1 MRNLMILAAAAFCA
15 LSWALPAIVA
25 AQDDPATLERRVKAA
40 FVYKF
45 AGYVEWPE
53 ATLAQPAQPIT
64 IGVMG
69 DDAIVG
75 ELTQVVAGRTIE
87 GHPLTVRRV
96 RNVDA
101 AMGVHVLFVSHAE
114 RAKLSEL
121 KSLNAPMLI
130 ISESDGALEQGSI
143 INFVIVGGRV
153 RFEVALDNAERRN
166 LKLSSRLLTVAH
178 FVRMAAQ

>member
-1 MRNLMILAAAAFCA
+1 MRNLMVLAATALGAF
-15 LSWALPAIVA
+15 SWAFPGIVR

-40 FVYKF
+40 FVYQF

-69 DDAIVG
+69 DDAIEG

-87 GHPLTVRRV
+87 AHPLTIRRV

-121 KSLNAPMLI
+121 KSLNAPVLI
-130 ISESDGALEQGSI
+130 ISETDGALDQGSM
-143 INFVIVGGRV
+143 INFVMVGGRV

-166 LKLSSRLLTVAH
+166 LKLSSRLLTVAY

>member
-1 MRNLMILAAAAFCA
+1 MRNLAILAATAFGA
-15 LSWALPAIVA
+15 LSWTLPAIVA
-25 AQDDPATLERRVKAA
+25 AQDDAATLERRVKAA
-40 FVYKF
+40 FIYKF

-53 ATLAQPAQPIT
+53 ATLVQPAEPIT

-75 ELTQVVAGRTIE
+75 ELTQVVSGRTIE
-87 GHPLTVRRV
+87 ARPLTVRRV
-96 RNVDA
+96 RNVDN
-101 AMGVHVLFVSHAE
+101 AMGIQVLFVSHAE

-121 KSLNAPMLI
+121 KSINAPVLI
-130 ISESDGALEQGSI
+130 ISETDGALDQGSV
-143 INFVIVGGRV
+143 INFIMVGGRV

-178 FVRMAAQ
+178 FVRMAVQ